1 MGCIISCCC
10 GSEDDETGEYGE
22 RTRLVS
28 ECNTQTQIPAGLSDD
43 YTGYSSNMAH
53 SLPRHNDETT
63 KLTKILTDFAEEIID
78 ISVVDHIETLEQQE
92 INEKLAH
99 YTQKLNIHGS
109 RIVRENTEDVPI
121 LDNLTLK
128 QINEQIQNNHISDS
142 DRTLILRVS
151 KQMESML
158 GSMRVEQS
166 EEVRELVV
174 GLGDNMGE

>member
-1 MGCIISCCC
+1 
-10 GSEDDETGEYGE
+10 
-22 RTRLVS
+22 
-28 ECNTQTQIPAGLSDD
+28 
-43 YTGYSSNMAH
+43 MAH

-128 QINEQIQNNHISDS
+128 QINEQIQNNHIRLVLDFVTQIKSSRDS
-142 DRTLILRVS
+142 QFYWAILS
-151 KQMESML
+151 I
-158 GSMRVEQS
+158 
-166 EEVRELVV
+166 
-174 GLGDNMGE
+174 

>member
-1 MGCIISCCC
+1 
-10 GSEDDETGEYGE
+10 
-22 RTRLVS
+22 
-28 ECNTQTQIPAGLSDD
+28 
-43 YTGYSSNMAH
+43 MAH

-99 YTQKLNIHGS
+99 YTQKLN
-109 RIVRENTEDVPI
+109 
-121 LDNLTLK
+121 
-128 QINEQIQNNHISDS
+128 NHVSDS

-166 EEVRELVV
+166 EE
-174 GLGDNMGE
+174 

>member
-1 MGCIISCCC
+1 
-10 GSEDDETGEYGE
+10 
-22 RTRLVS
+22 
-28 ECNTQTQIPAGLSDD
+28 
-43 YTGYSSNMAH
+43 MAH

-78 ISVVDHIETLEQQE
+78 ISVVDHIE
-92 INEKLAH
+92 
-99 YTQKLNIHGS
+99 
-109 RIVRENTEDVPI
+109 
-121 LDNLTLK
+121 TLK

>member
-1 MGCIISCCC
+1 
-10 GSEDDETGEYGE
+10 
-22 RTRLVS
+22 
-28 ECNTQTQIPAGLSDD
+28 
-43 YTGYSSNMAH
+43 MAH

-109 RIVRENTEDVPI
+109 RIVRE
-121 LDNLTLK
+121 
-128 QINEQIQNNHISDS
+128 INEQIQNNHISDT

>member
-1 MGCIISCCC
+1 
-10 GSEDDETGEYGE
+10 
-22 RTRLVS
+22 
-28 ECNTQTQIPAGLSDD
+28 
-43 YTGYSSNMAH
+43 MAH

-128 QINEQIQNNHISDS
+128 QISDT

-166 EEVRELVV
+166 EEV
-174 GLGDNMGE
+174 